1 MQTLTSARNPA
12 LKELRKILG
21 RGGLT
26 DQGYCVAEGFHLLDE
41 GLTSGCEVHSVFA
54 NDAAADR
61 VEARLRGEDSPRF
74 MILAD
79 SLFQTVATTEATQG
93 VVALIRPPHW
103 TMADLFGRRSP
114 LLVLDGIQDPGNA
127 GTMIRA
133 AEAFGAS
140 GVLLLKGS
148 VSPFNPKALRASS
161 GSVFRM
167 PLVTGVERE
176 QFLAEVEH
184 RGIQLFALMPAGQ
197 VTLEDCQLDR
207 ECAVVVGSEGQGV
220 AEQLARRT
228 IGIRIPTLGVESLN
242 AAMAATVLLYEA
254 HRQRR
259 AGST

>member
-12 LKELRKILG
+12 LKELRKTIA

-26 DQGYCVAEGFHLLDE
+26 DQGYCVAEGFHLLEE
-41 GLTSGCEVHSVFA
+41 GLASGCEIHAVFT
-54 NDAAADR
+54 NDAAAER
-61 VEARLRGEDSPRF
+61 VKERLRGEDSPQL

-79 SLFQTVATTEATQG
+79 ALFQTVATTEATQG
-93 VVALIRPPHW
+93 VIALIRPPHW
-103 TMADLFGRRSP
+103 TIADLFGRRSP

-148 VSPFNPKALRASS
+148 VCPFNSKALRASS

-176 QFLAEVEH
+176 QFLTEVEH
-184 RGIQLFALMPAGQ
+184 RGLQLFALMPAGQ
-197 VTLEDCQLDR
+197 VTLEDCRLDC

-220 AEQLARRT
+220 TEQLARQT
-228 IGIRIPTLGVESLN
+228 MGVRIPTLGVESLN

-259 AGST
+259 ASSQ

>member
-12 LKELRKILG
+12 LKELRKTIASG
-21 RGGLT
+21 SLT
-26 DQGYCVAEGFHLLDE
+26 DHGFCVAEGFHLLDE
-41 GLTSGCEVHSVFA
+41 GLASGCEIHSVFA
-54 NDAAADR
+54 
-61 VEARLRGEDSPRF
+61 VEAVAEQVEKRLRGEDSPQ
-74 MILAD
+74 LTVLSDA
-79 SLFQTVATTEATQG
+79 LFQTIASTGTSQG
-93 VVALIRPPHW
+93 LVALIRPPHW
-103 TMADLFGRRSP
+103 SMADLFGRRSP

-148 VSPFNPKALRASS
+148 VSPYNAKALRASA

-167 PLVTGVERE
+167 PLVTGVERS
-176 QFLAEVEH
+176 QFLAEVQQ
-184 RGIQLFALMPAGQ
+184 RGIRLFAMMPAGM
-197 VTLEDCQLDR
+197 VTLEDCRLDR

-220 AEQLARRT
+220 TEQLASHT
-228 IGIRIPTLGVESLN
+228 VGVRIPTLGVESLN

-259 AGST
+259 VSSA